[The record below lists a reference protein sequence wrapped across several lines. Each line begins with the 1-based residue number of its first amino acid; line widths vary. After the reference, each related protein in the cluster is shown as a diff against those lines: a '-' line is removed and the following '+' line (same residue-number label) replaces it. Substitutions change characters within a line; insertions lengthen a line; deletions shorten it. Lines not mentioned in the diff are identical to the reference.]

1 MEEMVLQWFDLPGL
15 YFIVHQLQCPFLD
28 ATMPVITHLGLGNL
42 IGIGMAMV
50 LLLFQRTRK
59 IGGMLAIAFLLGFV
73 CCNLTLKPL
82 IGRIRP
88 FDYVAD
94 VLHHPDIRTHLLVS
108 APCDGSFPSGHA
120 VFAFI
125 WASVLWQQAKRPWGY
140 LACVIAVL
148 IAFSRVYLFVHWPS
162 DVIAG
167 AGLGVLCGII
177 GVRVVNR
184 IRTRVPT
191 FGDTF
196 KNDGQL

>member
-1 MEEMVLQWFDLPGL
+1 MSVFGCD
-15 YFIVHQLQCPFLD
+15 D
-28 ATMPVITHLGLGNL
+28 AGDYAF
-42 IGIGMAMV
+42 GIGQFNRNRHGNGSA
-50 LLLFQRTRK
+50 
-59 IGGMLAIAFLLGFV
+59 AISKNQKDRWHACDCILLGFV

-140 LACVIAVL
+140 IACVMAVL

-167 AGLGVLCGII
+167 AGLGVLCGVI

-184 IRTRVPT
+184 IRPSVSP
-191 FGDTF
+191 FGRAF